1 MRVIGGQFR
10 SRPLLAPSG
19 QATRPTSDRLRETLM
34 NVLQNGA
41 RNRVVG
47 ARVLDLYAG
56 TGAVGVEAL
65 SRGAAS
71 VTFVE
76 QSTQSMAIL
85 ESNCRNMG
93 IGRQAQRVR
102 AKVAQWLQRATSG
115 QQYDWVFLDP
125 PWDDAE
131 AYTLTLE
138 SLGSTASSLLQNDAW
153 VIAEHRRKSA
163 LKDSYGCLKR
173 WRILEQGDAALSF
186 YRCVHDYAVSND
198 ERCATEDDLH

>member
-34 NVLQNGA
+34 NVLENGE
-41 RNRVVG
+41 RNRVAG
-47 ARVLDLYAG
+47 ARVLDLFAG

-76 QSTQSMAIL
+76 QSAQTMAIL

-93 IGRQAQRVR
+93 IDRQAHRVR
-102 AKVAQWLQRATSG
+102 AKVSQWLQRTKSG
-115 QQYDWVFLDP
+115 EQYDWIFLDP
-125 PWDDAE
+125 PWDDTN
-131 AYTLTLE
+131 AYTQTLE
-138 SLGSTASSLLQNDAW
+138 TLGTTACSLLQDDAW

-186 YRCVHDYAVSND
+186 YACPKISETTHAADD
-198 ERCATEDDLH
+198 EPH